1 MTRME
6 RLKSRRRMQRRIRAV
21 VEERRLAVALAP
33 AVQATEPEPEPTEPA
48 A

>member
-1 MTRME
+1 MTRTE

-21 VEERRLAVALAP
+21 VEERRIALALAP
-33 AVQATEPEPEPTEPA
+33 AVPAAEPEPEPTEPA